1 MGTKSYR
8 KEPNMGIELDDVVVA
23 DSVELGADVSDW
35 REAVK
40 RAGSLLVRVGAAEER
55 YVEAMIRT
63 VDELGPYAV
72 LAPGIA
78 IPHARPEDGAID
90 VGIGVLTLSTPVEF
104 GAGDNDP
111 VDLVF
116 PFATPDAKKHTAALQ
131 ALANFLEEEE
141 NVTRLRN
148 ATTTDEVVQ
157 LIKESS

>member
-1 MGTKSYR
+1 MA
-8 KEPNMGIELDDVVVA
+8 IELDDVVGP
-23 DSVELGADVSDW
+23 DSIELGAEVGDW
-35 REAVK
+35 QEAV
-40 RAGSLLVRVGAAEER
+40 RRSGALLVATGAAEEA
-55 YVEAMIRT
+55 YVDAMVRT
-63 VDELGPYAV
+63 VDEMGPYAV

-116 PFATPDAKKHTAALQ
+116 PFCTPDSQKHTAALQ

-141 NVTRLRN
+141 NVEQLRK
-148 ATTTDEVVQ
+148 ASSTDEVME
-157 LIKESS
+157 LLKEHEE

>member
-1 MGTKSYR
+1 V
-8 KEPNMGIELDDVVVA
+8 GIELDDVVHA
-23 DSVELGADVSDW
+23 DSVEIGVEVSDW
-35 REAVK
+35 RDAV
-40 RAGSLLVRVGAAEER
+40 RRSGSLLVRTGAAEER
-55 YVEAMIRT
+55 YVDAMIRT

-78 IPHARPEDGAID
+78 IPHARPEDGAVD

-131 ALANFLEEEE
+131 ALATFLEEEE
-141 NVTRLRN
+141 NVTRLRG
-148 ATTTDEVVQ
+148 ATTTDEV
-157 LIKESS
+157 LKLLKES